1 MGALRSAGAVPLSP
15 SRVSAE
21 PPPPAKVLHHASGVR
36 HPELMI
42 ACG

>member
-21 PPPPAKVLHHASGVR
+21 PPRPPKSYTTPREYVIPS
-36 HPELMI
+36 
-42 ACG
+42 